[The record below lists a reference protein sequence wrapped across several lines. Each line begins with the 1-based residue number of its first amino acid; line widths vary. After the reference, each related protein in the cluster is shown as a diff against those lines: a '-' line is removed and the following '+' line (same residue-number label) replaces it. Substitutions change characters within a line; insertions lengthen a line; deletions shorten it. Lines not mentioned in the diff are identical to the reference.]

1 MDKLTTLNV
10 TELIASRGP
19 ALKTMRLFIVDGS
32 RLLSA
37 GLANLLGEV
46 PGLEVVGQ
54 AQNLADAVRE
64 IRITTPDVVMLDVN
78 LLGQSGMDLVNA
90 VTKEEEGAP
99 FVMMLAG
106 NAPGFDVGPDILLY
120 RAANIR
126 SAVSILRNLVEH
138 LRESD
143 ERGQDKKN
151 PEIQ

>member
-1 MDKLTTLNV
+1 
-10 TELIASRGP
+10 
-19 ALKTMRLFIVDGS
+19 MRLFIVDGS

-37 GLANLLGEV
+37 GLANLLAEL

-54 AQNLADAVRE
+54 AQTLADAVRE

-90 VTKEEEGAP
+90 VTKEEGAP

-120 RAANIR
+120 KAANIR

-138 LRESD
+138 LRESG
-143 ERGQDKKN
+143 EGGHDKKD